1 MAYNNP
7 PKRPTPPS
15 PINYNYTRTPPSPS
29 ADQMIAAQQARMAE
43 QRQRDHMQ
51 YQTRTPF
58 AADAMM
64 MGQMGMMNDPR
75 NIMQSAPMPQ
85 VPMPRQGVAMPN
97 TFRQYP
103 QFNNAQAMPMMPPG
117 YDGRM
122 PTDGTMVPELRA
134 PYRPGAS
141 PIPGMK
147 KGPMPD
153 GGDMTDEEMQALYLK
168 LSGMGAFDPSNLE

>member
-1 MAYNNP
+1 
-7 PKRPTPPS
+7 
-15 PINYNYTRTPPSPS
+15 
-29 ADQMIAAQQARMAE
+29 MIAAQQAKMAE

-64 MGQMGMMNDPR
+64 GQMGMMNDPR

-85 VPMPRQGVAMPN
+85 MPMPRQGVAMPN

-117 YDGRM
+117 YDG
-122 PTDGTMVPELRA
+122 TMVPELRA

-141 PIPGMK
+141 PIPGMN

-153 GGDMTDEEMQALYLK
+153 IGDMTDEEMQALYLK
-168 LSGMGAFDPSNLE
+168 LSGMGAFDPRNLE